1 MEAIDCPED
10 LRIRFDKVEREKER
24 KKIPVRSM
32 FFFAKSEMQ
41 KIVNKKAYHSSQY
54 CGAKVYWAAKT

>member
-1 MEAIDCPED
+1 MKGFGITSNLQFKMTTMEAIDCPED

-41 KIVNKKAYHSSQY
+41 KIVN
-54 CGAKVYWAAKT
+54 